1 MLAKKHHPDQNRN
14 DRSAAAHFITIKM
27 AYDVLT
33 NQEARQSWI
42 ETGRPDGQNSFQFK
56 MGLPSLLLE
65 TSRNVVLSCYLIV
78 VVGLTP
84 YFTYKYYAN
93 SSKFGEKNV
102 MYDSYAWFH
111 NNLTEHTPM
120 KTMPEILSGAAEFRQ
135 RNLPKT
141 KEERLAIANQMA
153 TIKSKVLK
161 PKFNHPVC
169 VKGNILLHS
178 HLLRKTDTLSQENR
192 EDLRDMLRLMDLLVE
207 AMISVCKH
215 SDVLQTAI
223 RCIDFSQFMTQ
234 AMWFKDSHLLQ
245 LPYYTTEEAEAEKV
259 TTMLE

>member
-1 MLAKKHHPDQNRN
+1 
-14 DRSAAAHFITIKM
+14 M

-153 TIKSKVLK
+153 TKKSKVLK